1 MGFSSLDCHPLL
13 LFTWCGRLLYK
24 HIYIY
29 KVCVCVCVYQLQ
41 IYFNEWAPRTVKW
54 WHLSGNHFNQLIRL
68 FSSWHSA
75 EFKERVG
82 FLMAGSGKG
91 KHRQNGGLIP
101 GEPTCGFNKKALCPS
116 TQGPIQ
122 QPHAPPWDRGSQKG
136 ACSPDQSPT
145 WFSFSF
151 VSTHSI
157 PQAAPPVWFS
167 TAALPCLHPMS
178 SLPLP
183 TMWPATI
190 GLTSLRLLP
199 A

>member
-1 MGFSSLDCHPLL
+1 M
-13 LFTWCGRLLYK
+13 Y
-24 HIYIY
+24 IYI
-29 KVCVCVCVYQLQ
+29 KCVYQLQ

-54 WHLSGNHFNQLIRL
+54 WQLSRNHFNQLIRL

-75 EFKERVG
+75 EINERVG
-82 FLMAGSGKG
+82 FLMARSGKG

-116 TQGPIQ
+116 TQDPMQ
-122 QPHAPPWDRGSQKG
+122 QPHAPPWGSFPLLI
-136 ACSPDQSPT
+136 CSPGMGQSERCLFPRPKPP
-145 WFSFSF
+145 WFSFFF

-157 PQAAPPVWFS
+157 PQVAPPVWFS
-167 TAALPCLHPMS
+167 TAALPCLHPVS